1 MPAAEQVA
9 EPELQSLQGP
19 ERLPVPGQVQRG
31 LLPEQQ
37 PEVQQQVPVPERL
50 QEPRQVPLPERQQ
63 FPVQVPQHLLRE
75 PLLRSLPRFRSQIFS
90 SLACLK
96 CRSLS
101 SKLISDCGTDRFG
114 S

>member
-50 QEPRQVPLPERQQ
+50 EQPRQVPLPERQQ

-75 PLLRSLPRFRSQIFS
+75 PLLEPWQKRSEPEQNRMILFS
-90 SLACLK
+90 CS
-96 CRSLS
+96 
-101 SKLISDCGTDRFG
+101 
-114 S
+114 